1 MESIIT
7 PQDQQWFLSGLYVLE
22 TIQEEQE
29 ETQQYVQFNY
39 RKEMLPNDISL
50 SELDEKSIASD
61 RKTFELFKNI
71 LSNLRRNEN

>member
-7 PQDQQWFLSGLYVLE
+7 PQEQQWFLSGLYVLE

-39 RKEMLPNDISL
+39 RKESYE
-50 SELDEKSIASD
+50 SY
-61 RKTFELFKNI
+61 
-71 LSNLRRNEN
+71 SN